1 MTSLLPPSSRLVV
14 AAPLRL
20 EASALRRGAS
30 GLRVL
35 RTGAGP
41 ARARRA
47 AEHLRRDAAAAL
59 LVAGVCGALDPSLEP
74 GDVLVASELRDPLGD
89 PAGRVRALDFDALY
103 EALASL
109 GLRVRVGAIV
119 GSDHVVRGAERARLF
134 ETGARAVDME
144 SPWLATGAGERPFGV
159 VRVVVDGPEYE
170 LLRPA
175 ALSRGLRALRTLSAV
190 APGLQRWAAHVAP
203 DAPVSAPAPG
213 VSHAAL

>member
-1 MTSLLPPSSRLVV
+1 MTTLLPPSSRLVV

-35 RTGAGP
+35 RSGAGP

-47 AEHLRRDAAAAL
+47 VEALQRDAAAAL
-59 LVAGVCGALDPSLEP
+59 LVAGVCGALDPALEP
-74 GDVLVASELRDPLGD
+74 GDVLVASELRHPLRS
-89 PAGRVRALDFDALY
+89 PEGRVRALDYDALY

-119 GSDHVVRGAERARLF
+119 GSDHVVRGPERARLF

-144 SPWLATGAGERPFGV
+144 SPWLAAAAGERPFGV

-175 ALSRGLRALRTLSAV
+175 ALGRGLRALRTLSAL
-190 APGLQRWAAHVAP
+190 APGLQRWAAQVAP
-203 DAPVSAPAPG
+203 GAPVSAPAPS
-213 VSHAAL
+213 VLHAAL

>member
-1 MTSLLPPSSRLVV
+1 VSALLQPSSRLLV

-30 GLRVL
+30 GMRVL

-47 AEHLRRDAAAAL
+47 AEELRRDAAAAL
-59 LVAGVCGALDPSLEP
+59 LVAGVCGALDPALEP
-74 GDVLVASELRDPLGD
+74 GDVLVASELRDPSG
-89 PAGRVRALDFDALY
+89 PVHALDHDALY

-119 GSDHVVRGAERARLF
+119 GSDHLVRGAERAHLF

-144 SPWLATGAGERPFGV
+144 SPWLAAGAGERPFGV

-175 ALSRGLRALRTLSAV
+175 ALGRGLLALRTLSAL
-190 APGLQRWAAHVAP
+190 APGLQRWAAQVAP
-203 DAPVSAPAPG
+203 DAPVSAPAPS
-213 VSHAAL
+213 VWHAAL

>member
-1 MTSLLPPSSRLVV
+1 MTAMLSPSSQVVV

-30 GLRVL
+30 GLRVV

-47 AEHLRRDAAAAL
+47 AEALRRDTAAAL

-74 GDVLVASELRDPLGD
+74 GDVLVASELRDPSG
-89 PAGRVRALDFDALY
+89 PVRALDHDALY

-119 GSDHVVRGAERARLF
+119 GSDHVVRGGERTRLF

-144 SPWLATGAGERPFGV
+144 SPWLAAGAGERPFGV

-190 APGLQRWAAHVAP
+190 APALQRWAARVAP
-203 DAPVSAPAPG
+203 DAPASAPAPG
-213 VSHAAL
+213 VWHAAL

>member
-35 RTGAGP
+35 RSGAGP

-47 AEHLRRDAAAAL
+47 AEALRRDAAAAV
-59 LVAGVCGALDPSLEP
+59 LVAGVCGALDPTLEP
-74 GDVLVASELRDPLGD
+74 GDVLVASELREPE
-89 PAGRVRALDFDALY
+89 GRVRALDYDALY

-119 GSDHVVRGAERARLF
+119 GSDHVVRGPERARLF

-144 SPWLATGAGERPFGV
+144 SPWLAAAAGERPFGV

-175 ALSRGLRALRTLSAV
+175 ALGRGLRALRTLSAL
-190 APGLQRWAAHVAP
+190 APGLQRWAAQVAP
-203 DAPVSAPAPG
+203 DAPVSAPAPS
-213 VSHAAL
+213 VLHAAL